1 MGHRDEEAGEI
12 MTKITKAKRV
22 APPRDE
28 VEVIVCKE
36 SELNGAGSR
45 MRFCECVLGA
55 VAEYTGGEYHD
66 LDNVY
71 ILRASMPEGDPR
83 WALDHAFKKYDL
95 YNVASKTASARVA
108 SAMADDLKAHSEAD
122 GMVGTAVIRTMLDRV
137 YAKYDIIRR
146 EANGTE

>member
-1 MGHRDEEAGEI
+1 
-12 MTKITKAKRV
+12 MTRSTKVKKV
-22 APPRDE
+22 APPREE

-55 VAEYTGGEYHD
+55 VAGYAGGEYYD

-71 ILRASMPEGDPR
+71 IMKATIPEGDPR
-83 WALDHAFKKYDL
+83 WALDNAFKKYDL
-95 YNVASKTASARVA
+95 YNVPSKTASARVA
-108 SAMADDLKAHSEAD
+108 AAMADDLKAFPEAD
-122 GMVGTAVIRTMLDRV
+122 GMVGTAVIRIMLDRV

-146 EANGTE
+146 EANDTE